1 MLRIIAL
8 VAALVAVAP
17 AAAQQTAPAAQPEA
31 VRVFLDCNGFHCDQ
45 DFYRTEINWVGY
57 VRDRQDADVHVL
69 ITRQQTGSGGG
80 EHTLEFIGLRRFQGV
95 SQTLRFTSGPSQTED
110 EVRRGLAEII
120 KLGLVRYAA
129 DSPAGARL
137 RVTIPGAAE
146 SAPKAAEGRDPWD
159 HWTFRAGVR
168 GYFNGESSYTSR
180 DLNGSLSANRVTA
193 GWKTRLSLN
202 ANSSRSE
209 YELTDTSTFVS
220 SQETYSSSALVVRSL
235 GAHWSA
241 GAKASALRSTYSNYD
256 RLVRAGPAVEYNVF
270 PYSESTRRQLTL
282 QYAVSGISA
291 AYDERTRF
299 GKLDETRV
307 EHSLTTSL
315 DLKQPWGS
323 IGVSAEAAHLLD
335 DAARNRLVLF
345 GNADVRLF
353 KGLSLNFFASGSRV
367 RDQLNIRDRTGTP
380 EEILTREIEQLT
392 AFRYFA
398 SVGLSYTFGSIYNS
412 VVNPRFGGSSGG
424 VVFIN

>member
-1 MLRIIAL
+1 MLRLISLIAAL
-8 VAALVAVAP
+8 VAAAP
-17 AAAQQTAPAAQPEA
+17 AVAQQTAQQEA
-31 VRVFLDCNGFHCDQ
+31 VRVFLDCNGFRCDQ

-80 EHTLEFIGLRRFQGV
+80 EHTLQFLGLRRFQGV
-95 SQTLRFTSGPSQTED
+95 NQTLRFTSGPSQTED
-110 EVRRGLAEII
+110 EVRRGLAEVI
-120 KLGLVRYAA
+120 KVGLVRYAA
-129 DSPAGARL
+129 ETPAGARL
-137 RVTIPGAAE
+137 RVTVPATTAGA
-146 SAPKAAEGRDPWD
+146 PAAAQGRDPWD

-168 GYFNGESSYTSR
+168 GHFNGESSFTSR

-202 ANSSRSE
+202 ASSSRSE
-209 YELTDTSTFVS
+209 FELTDTTSFVS
-220 SQETYSSSALVVRSL
+220 ERESYSSSALVVRSL
-235 GAHWSA
+235 GQHWSA
-241 GAKASALRSTYSNYD
+241 GGRASALRSTFANYD
-256 RLVRAGPAVEYNVF
+256 LLVRAGPAVEYNVF

-323 IGVSAEAAHLLD
+323 IGVSAEGAHLLD

-367 RDQLNIRDRTGTP
+367 RDQLSIRDRPGTP
-380 EEILTREIEQLT
+380 EEILTREIERLT

-424 VVFIN
+424 VVFFN

>member
-8 VAALVAVAP
+8 IAALAAAVP
-17 AAAQQTAPAAQPEA
+17 AVAQQTVQQEA
-31 VRVFLDCNGFHCDQ
+31 VRVFLDCNGFYCDQ

-80 EHTLEFIGLRRFQGV
+80 EHTLQFLGLRRFQGV
-95 SQTLRFTSGPSQTED
+95 NQTLRFTSGPSETED
-110 EVRRGLAEII
+110 EVRRGLAEVI
-120 KLGLVRYAA
+120 KVGLVRYAA
-129 DSPAGARL
+129 DTPAGARL
-137 RVTIPGAAE
+137 RVTIPAATTAAA
-146 SAPKAAEGRDPWD
+146 APAEARDPWD

-180 DLNGSLSANRVTA
+180 DLNASLSANRVTA
-193 GWKTRLSLN
+193 MWKTRLSLN
-202 ANSSRSE
+202 ANNSRSE

-220 SQETYSSSALVVRSL
+220 ARESYNGSALVVRSL
-235 GAHWSA
+235 GEHWSA
-241 GAKASALRSTYSNYD
+241 GGRASALRSTYANYD
-256 RLVRAGPAVEYNVF
+256 RLVRAGPAVEYNVY

-291 AYDERTRF
+291 DYDERTRF
-299 GKLDETRV
+299 GKLAETRV

-323 IGVSAEAAHLLD
+323 IGVSAEGAHLLD

-353 KGLSLNFFASGSRV
+353 KGLSLNFYASGSRV

-398 SVGLSYTFGSIYNS
+398 SVGLSYTFGSIYNN
-412 VVNPRFGGSSGG
+412 VVNPRFGGSGGG
-424 VVFIN
+424 VVFFN